1 VRRKFLI
8 ATRPAAAAGRGKQ
21 MATKRRRWG
30 VAAVQ
35 MRSTADVRRNVAG
48 ALEWVHL
55 AADGGADLVALPEN
69 LAYLRKEGTPVELRE
84 TLDGEVV
91 GKFRDAA
98 RRRGVYLLLGSVPE
112 KIPRSRKVFNTSV
125 LIGPGGRVLATYRKM
140 HLFDIAIR
148 GAVVL
153 QESRTVRPGDLPV
166 VATTPL
172 GRLGLSICYDL
183 RFPELY
189 RHLALQGAEVLFVPA
204 AFTAFTGPHHW
215 LPLLR
220 ARAIENQCWVVA
232 PAQFGRHGADRRS
245 HGESV
250 IIDPWGTVV
259 ERLAKGEG
267 IITAEIDLDEVRRV
281 REGLPCL
288 KHVRSQLLG
297 IGKKTRCGR
306 KRSL

>member
-1 VRRKFLI
+1 VATQRKCW
-8 ATRPAAAAGRGKQ
+8 K
-21 MATKRRRWG
+21 
-30 VAAVQ
+30 VSAVQ
-35 MRSTADVRRNVAG
+35 MRSTADVPRNVRR
-48 ALEWVHL
+48 ALEQVHL

-69 LAYLRKEGTPVELRE
+69 LAYLSKEGTPVEFRE
-84 TLDGEVV
+84 TLDGDLVNT
-91 GKFRDAA
+91 FREAA
-98 RRRGVYLLLGSVPE
+98 RRRGVYVLLGSVPE
-112 KIPRSRKVFNTSV
+112 KIPRSRKIFNTSV

-153 QESRTVRPGDLPV
+153 EESRTVRPGDRPV
-166 VATTPL
+166 VASTPL
-172 GRLGLSICYDL
+172 GRLGLTICYDL

-204 AFTAFTGPHHW
+204 AFTAYTGPHHW

-267 IITAEIDLDEVRRV
+267 LITAEIDLEAVRRV
-281 REGLPCL
+281 RKGLPCL
-288 KHVRSQLLG
+288 SHVRPQLLG
-297 IGKKTRCGR
+297 VRGKSRGGGA
-306 KRSL
+306 RSL